1 MAAASVTNLR
11 NVRQK
16 LLTYLR
22 IGETS
27 TSTSIGGDAEEIN
40 DTSRIEDEDYW
51 VGGQVHITS
60 GSLEGKTSFIRHNHP
75 NNGEMHVYPAFSGT
89 PASGITYE
97 IYRPSTWNKA
107 ELDEAITAA
116 VDWARERFL
125 IPHAVDSIDL
135 ASATYEYDLPYLE
148 IVAATATSGSTTT
161 IVDTS
166 GDLAQDDDHW
176 NGATVIVTA
185 DTGVAGNV
193 GEVRIIKDFDA
204 STDTLTLD
212 HALPGVASSG
222 TTYRL
227 IKYPFAYIHT
237 VEYQDT
243 TNQWVPLNAFNNED
257 AWSVVPGLYPRLRI
271 DSGLGISG
279 QPFMIYGYRYAG
291 AINVE
296 SDLIEVPFSVIAPYV
311 EYYLRTMRA
320 RVGDRSDPLEDRRRA
335 REALEEAEI
344 RLEQQMV
351 LPSGAIAQ

>member
-1 MAAASVTNLR
+1 MAAASTDSLR
-11 NVRQK
+11 TVRQK

-27 TSTSIGGDAEEIN
+27 TSTSIGGDAEEVN

-51 VGGQVHITS
+51 LGGQIHITS
-60 GSLEGKTSFIRHNHP
+60 GALEGGTSFVRHNHP
-75 NNGEMHVYPAFSGT
+75 TNGEMHVYPAFSGT

-97 IYRPSTWNKA
+97 VYRSNTWTKA

-125 IPHAVDSIDL
+125 IPHSVDSIDL
-135 ASATYEYDLPYLE
+135 AAATYEYDLPFLE
-148 IVAATATSGSTTT
+148 IVAATATSGSATT

-166 GDLAQDDDHW
+166 GDLTQDDDHW
-176 NGATVIVTA
+176 NGSHIIVTA

-227 IKYPFAYIHT
+227 IKYPFSYIHT

-257 AWSVVPGLYPRLRI
+257 AWLVVPGLYPRLRI
-271 DSGLGISG
+271 SSGLGVSG
-279 QPFMIYGYRYAG
+279 QPLMIYGYRYAG
-291 AINVE
+291 KISVE
-296 SDLIEVPFSVIAPYV
+296 RDLVEVPFSVIAPYV